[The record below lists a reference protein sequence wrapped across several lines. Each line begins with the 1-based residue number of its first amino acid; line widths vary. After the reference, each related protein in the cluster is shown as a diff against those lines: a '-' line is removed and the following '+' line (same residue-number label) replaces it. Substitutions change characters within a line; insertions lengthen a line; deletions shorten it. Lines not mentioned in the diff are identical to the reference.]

1 LERYR
6 CKSSRSDNLGSSWQ
20 YQRSQASEIAETV
33 LEIRMKQWMLEH
45 EQDDWFQGQ
54 ANTTSKAKSQ
64 YRGMTLLVTTGLSW
78 TLFSSCP

>member
-1 LERYR
+1 
-6 CKSSRSDNLGSSWQ
+6 
-20 YQRSQASEIAETV
+20 
-33 LEIRMKQWMLEH
+33 MKQWMLEH